1 MSPSDLVQL
10 EKEVL
15 SQELQVAMVQGW
27 IKRRLIEAPLM
38 KQACENYFKI
48 LEDAPFVTTKDA
60 MWETIPF
67 YDHMKGDVQSKLR
80 LLTSK
85 SQRLHTMRKQLEEA
99 KADEEK
105 EEF

>member
-1 MSPSDLVQL
+1 M
-10 EKEVL
+10 L
-15 SQELQVAMVQGW
+15 SNNIVKAYEDILIEELQVAMVQGW